1 VSPGRQPSSRTLR
14 RRLVEELE
22 TTGALTQPAVRAA
35 FLAVPRE
42 RFLPATEAAHGL
54 AAVYVNKAVV
64 TRTGQGGAP
73 TSSSSQPAIMAP
85 MLERLELRRGHR
97 VLEIG
102 AGTGYNAALL
112 STLVGHT
119 GHVVSVELEPDVA
132 AEARTALAAGGHP
145 VEVVVGDGRLGWEA
159 GAPYDRIMA
168 TASTAVVPHQWVD
181 QLAPD
186 GLIEVPV
193 HLAGRDLQAVVT
205 FRRQGDGLRS
215 TAVLNGGFMVLR
227 GAEPVADTDRI
238 SVTEW
243 IGGRHRSLGALSGDR
258 LGSLRPV
265 ARDRLARLMLEPP
278 IGRTGL
284 GPFAGPGS
292 PGLFLRLARPKGA
305 VMLAYTRT
313 ALPAPTRQP
322 VAAVTVDGRSL
333 AVLSTSAGG
342 KMQLE
347 SYGDPRAA
355 AVVLARL
362 DDWQACGRPDHGDLV
377 VDVTFDATGRSTIT
391 TGWRRPGPA

>member
-1 VSPGRQPSSRTLR
+1 VSAARQPSSRTLR

-35 FLAVPRE
+35 FLVVPRE
-42 RFLPATEAAHGL
+42 RFLPATQAAHGL
-54 AAVYVNKAVV
+54 SAVYVNKAVV
-64 TRTGQGGAP
+64 TRTGEGGAP

-112 STLVGHT
+112 STLVGDT
-119 GHVVSVELEPDVA
+119 GHVVSVELQPDVA

-145 VEVVVGDGRLGWEA
+145 VEVVVGDGRLGWPA
-159 GAPYDRIMA
+159 GALYDRIVA
-168 TASTAVVPHQWVD
+168 TASTAVVPRQWVD

-186 GLIEVPV
+186 GLLEVPV
-193 HLAGRDLQAVVT
+193 HLAGPDLQAVVT
-205 FRRQGDGLRS
+205 FRRHGDGLRS
-215 TAVLNGGFMVLR
+215 TSVLGGGFMVLR

-243 IGGRHRSLGALSGDR
+243 VGGRHRSLGGLSGDR
-258 LGSLRPV
+258 LGNLRPA

-278 IGRTGL
+278 IGRTRL
-284 GPFAGPGS
+284 GPFGDRGS
-292 PGLFLRLARPKGA
+292 PGLFLRLGRPKGV

-313 ALPAPTRQP
+313 ALPGPPRQP
-322 VAAVTVDGRSL
+322 VAAATVDGRSL

-342 KMQLE
+342 NAQIE

-355 AVVLARL
+355 AVVVSRL
-362 DDWQACGRPDHGDLV
+362 DDWKACGRPGHEDLV
-377 VDVTFDATGRSTIT
+377 VDVTFDAAGRSTIT
-391 TGWRRPGPA
+391 TGWRRPDPG